1 MSIASFVLTCA
12 LDLLGR
18 SAAQLPPII
27 LVATPPPDAS
37 GHAIGFVRSGQ
48 RAIYLIESSAQFQ
61 AAVQSNR
68 ARQGCRNLDQLRYVA
83 SVLVH
88 EEWHLAHGPDEQGA
102 YYAQLT
108 ELQRLGAGP
117 GRWPYEIV
125 RRAMAVTRERD
136 AARLRDARQIAARAA
151 PNANPRAASASD
163 RLWPSAAPEPSRLSI
178 PPR

>member
-27 LVATPPPDAS
+27 LVQTPPPEAS
-37 GHAIGFVRSGQ
+37 TQAIAFVRHGE
-48 RAIYLIESSAQFQ
+48 RAIYLIESAPLFQ

-68 ARQGCRNLDQLRYVA
+68 SLHGCRELDQLRYVA
-83 SVLVH
+83 SVIVH
-88 EEWHLAHGPDEQGA
+88 EQWHLAHGADEQGA

-108 ELQRLGAGP
+108 ELQRLGSGP
-117 GRWPYEIV
+117 GRWPYEVV
-125 RRAMAVTRERD
+125 RRAMVVTRERD
-136 AARLRDARQIAARAA
+136 AARLRNARQIAARAA
-151 PNANPRAASASD
+151 PNAGPPAASASD
-163 RLWPSAAPEPSRLSI
+163 RRWPRGALELSQPSL